1 VVAVRATRPATSA
14 TDSEAASRILQ
25 DLIRIRTHQPEGN
38 EKDLVK
44 YILGLLSEEAFE
56 TTVID
61 HGGNRA
67 SLVAVLP
74 GARSGALAFVGHLD
88 TVSVGCSENWS
99 HPPFAADI
107 EDGRVYG
114 RGAANMKGGLTA
126 MILCAISLASKP
138 APPPRDIYFCF
149 TADGDFNGYGAR
161 CLAEGG
167 HLGQVQ
173 EFFFLDPTEGK
184 IGIRQKGALWL
195 DVRVEGRFSYSCFP
209 ELGLNAVEYLME
221 FTHRVEALLQ
231 EEFGARSNET
241 WHPTCVLTR
250 IESSSD
256 EKLEYTVPNHARGFL
271 DIRTLPGADHN
282 RLVQKMAAAAETLGR
297 ENPPLQVGFDVVNN
311 RLPIGMSANAPM
323 VRKLDGIL
331 QDMGQKAEKKG
342 LNFFTDASRIIPVLG
357 VPFVIFGPGKDI
369 FCTLR
374 EENVSIDSVLL
385 VEQAIERYA
394 LESGAAP

>member
-1 VVAVRATRPATSA
+1 MADVQAATAP
-14 TDSEAASRILQ
+14 TDREQALRILQ

-44 YILGLLSEEAFE
+44 YILGLLPEGAFE

-67 SLVAVLP
+67 SLLAVLR
-74 GARSGALAFVGHLD
+74 GESSGATAFVGHLD
-88 TVSVGCSENWS
+88 TVSVGCSMSWN

-107 EDGRVYG
+107 EDGRVFG

-126 MILCAISLASKP
+126 MILCALTLASKP
-138 APPPRDIYFCF
+138 VPPPRDIYFCF
-149 TADGDFNGYGAR
+149 TADGDFNGLGAQ
-161 CLAEGG
+161 CLTEGG
-167 HLGQVQ
+167 HLSQVQ
-173 EFFFLDPTEGK
+173 EFFFLDPTECK
-184 IGIRQKGALWL
+184 IGIRQKGTLWL

-209 ELGLNAVEYLME
+209 EHGLNAVEYLME
-221 FTHRVEALLQ
+221 FNRRIEALLQ
-231 EEFGARSNET
+231 KEFGPRSNGS

-256 EKLEYTVPNHARGFL
+256 EELEYTVPNHARGFL
-271 DIRTLPGADHN
+271 DIRTLPGADHD
-282 RLVQKMAAAAETLGR
+282 RLVGKMAVAAETLGR
-297 ENPPLQVGFDVVNN
+297 EKAPLSIEFDVVNN
-311 RLPIGMSANAPM
+311 RLPIGMSANAPT

-331 QDMGQKAEKKG
+331 KGLGEKAEKKG
-342 LNFFTDASRIIPVLG
+342 LNFFTDASRIIPALG
-357 VPFVIFGPGKDI
+357 APFVIFGPGKDI

-385 VEQAIERYA
+385 VKKAVERYA
-394 LESGAAP
+394 TEGGADF